1 VTVTVRLF
9 VLYLTLSGAVAC
21 ATHGVSPAEVAKPVE
36 LKVEVPLHGKPLT
49 LHLTK
54 PAAALDPNVLVLYAS
69 GDGGWFGTAVDMF
82 HEIGRAGF
90 AAVGFSSRAFL
101 RIDRP
106 RHKTLDPLQLAAEYA
121 EILDRAQETLGL
133 AASSKAVLTGWSR
146 GAAFAVLA
154 SGETPMSSRTRGVVA
169 IGPSDGEDLA
179 VSEAGDDEGEPTQAG
194 RPWPF
199 LPYRRIASLGALP
212 VAVIQATHDQ
222 FLPAA
227 GGRALFGADTASRRF
242 VAIEAKN
249 HRFSGGKEAF
259 AAAFQEALRWTASVP
274 SAVTPIHEVP

>member
-1 VTVTVRLF
+1 MTARL
-9 VLYLTLSGAVAC
+9 LALCLALGGAVAC
-21 ATHGVSPAEVAKPVE
+21 ATHRVRPAAVAKPAESSVE
-36 LKVEVPLHGKPLT
+36 LLLHGKPLT
-49 LHLTK
+49 LHLAT
-54 PAAALDPNVLVLYAS
+54 PAAAPDPNVLVLYAS

-90 AAVGFSSRAFL
+90 AAAGFSSRAFL

-106 RHKTLDPLQLAAEYA
+106 RNKTLDPQQLSTEYA
-121 EILDRAQETLGL
+121 EILNRAQKTLGL

-154 SGETPMSSRTRGVVA
+154 SGETPMSARTLGVVA
-169 IGPSDGEDLA
+169 IGLSDGEDL
-179 VSEAGDDEGEPTQAG
+179 VVGEADDDGGPAAPG

-199 LPYRRIASLGALP
+199 LPYSRIAGLGAVP

-242 VAIEAKN
+242 IAIEAKN
-249 HRFSGGKEAF
+249 HRFSGGKTAF
-259 AAAFQEALRWTASVP
+259 AAAFHEALHWAASAP
-274 SAVTPIHEVP
+274 PAVASLHEVP